1 MVLQRESKLGLTFG
15 QLLSIITVLGSL
27 VVAYVSINVR
37 ITQTEVKITELERG
51 RDINAKNIEQ
61 IRIENREDH
70 QAISLK
76 LDRLIENDKAK

>member
-51 RDINAKNIEQ
+51 RDINARNIEQ

>member
-51 RDINAKNIEQ
+51 RDINARNIEQ
-61 IRIENREDH
+61 IRVENREDH

>member
-1 MVLQRESKLGLTFG
+1 MVLQWESKLVLTLG

-51 RDINAKNIEQ
+51 RDTNAKNIEQ
-61 IRIENREDH
+61 IRVENREDH
-70 QAISLK
+70 QKISDK
-76 LDRLIENDKAK
+76 LDRLIENVKVK